1 MGRHPR
7 DRPRPHRLDPDRP
20 ARSPA
25 PDPKAEGRVRP
36 ETREG
41 EKIGKVGSRKA
52 PEFDVYSSSG
62 PRSLSAPPPP
72 PRDLGSRRV
81 SRAMLA
87 TATTTATTATT
98 IDAYN
103 RPVSELIDDWA
114 VASWT
119 FVWSRV

>member
-7 DRPRPHRLDPDRP
+7 DRPRPHGLDPDRP

-62 PRSLSAPPPP
+62 PRSLSALPPPP
-72 PRDLGSRRV
+72 PQRDLGSRRV
-81 SRAMLA
+81 SRAILA
-87 TATTTATTATT
+87 TSTTTAITATT
-98 IDAYN
+98 IDGN
-103 RPVSELIDDWA
+103 RSTVNVISHDLPIV
-114 VASWT
+114 
-119 FVWSRV
+119 